1 MILPDDDGAETGS
14 GESVDEKMSEV
25 KEEEEKDEVSTAAT
39 TMNKDGVWVKP
50 MEGLHD
56 VGPPPFLKKTYEMVE
71 DPETDPVVSWSETRK
86 SFIVW
91 DSHQLSKFL
100 LPKYFKH
107 SNFSS
112 FIRQLNTYGFRKIDS
127 DKWEFANE
135 GFQGGKK
142 HLLKNIKR
150 KNKYNNNHKKQ
161 QRHLGLSI
169 NNTTL
174 EDLTKPLLVET
185 EPLQT
190 LRTDNNILRVEMSKL
205 REQQQDSHNQ
215 LTLVEERVRRA
226 ESKHQQMFYFLAKMS
241 KNPAFCRQLL
251 QKRMLRMKM
260 ELNNGDHEFG
270 KKMKILGIQAHQNL
284 GLDISEDVNFQNQVQ
299 EELLSLHSELTEIFP
314 EVIEPGPIGPIETPF
329 QASNRPESMVV
340 DEGMSSNDSNF
351 FLKLDDLLNKPQDC
365 PSGYVQKQGFYGFVG
380 SIP

>member
-1 MILPDDDGAETGS
+1 MILPDDGAETGS
-14 GESVDEKMSEV
+14 GESVDEKMSQVV
-25 KEEEEKDEVSTAAT
+25 KGEEEIDEVSTAAT
-39 TMNKDGVWVKP
+39 MNKAGVWAKP

-56 VGPPPFLKKTYEMVE
+56 LGPPPFLKKTYEMVE

-150 KNKYNNNHKKQ
+150 KNKYNNNFKKQ
-161 QRHLGLSI
+161 HLGLSI

-185 EPLQT
+185 ELLQT
-190 LRTDNNILRVEMSKL
+190 LKTDNNILRVEMSKL

-215 LTLVEERVRRA
+215 LTLVEERVRCA

-241 KNPAFCRQLL
+241 RNPAFCRQLI
-251 QKRMLRMKM
+251 QKRMLRKKM
-260 ELNNGDHEFG
+260 ELSNGDHEFG
-270 KKMKILGIQAHQNL
+270 KKRKLLAVQAH
-284 GLDISEDVNFQNQVQ
+284 QNQVQ
-299 EELLSLHSELTEIFP
+299 EELSTLHSELTEMFP
-314 EVIEPGPIGPIETPF
+314 EVIEPGPGPIGTVF
-329 QASNRPESMVV
+329 RESIDDDISENMVV
-340 DEGMSSNDSNF
+340 DEGLSSNDS
-351 FLKLDDLLNKPQDC
+351 FLKLDDLIKKPQDC
-365 PSGYVQKQGFYGFVG
+365 PSGYVQKQAFYGFVG
-380 SIP
+380 SLP